1 MGTRADSSVL
11 DLATKMKRN
20 PLDVAMHVLDSDIP
34 GMIGFKVDAGS
45 EEEAEFLGLALSG
58 VPLQAILRWCT
69 ADAQRPTSAELE
81 GMMTGEDWR
90 PALYMACTT
99 GMWLCGP
106 ADASALRFLA
116 SQPQAP
122 VEIAVREVLAR
133 FDAPTPTVVAMQLL
147 GMGPGPEIEL
157 PWTSPSTCSRK
168 STKRKGKDG
177 YKSAKSP
184 SPRKSSGTRSSKF
197 SSDAARRKFW
207 AKRNAKRKSYA

>member
-1 MGTRADSSVL
+1 MTFKPSSHFETPCRASYQWL
-11 DLATKMKRN
+11 QREEDL
-20 PLDVAMHVLDSDIP
+20 L
-34 GMIGFKVDAGS
+34 FKVDAGS

-122 VEIAVREVLAR
+122 VEIAVR
-133 FDAPTPTVVAMQLL
+133 
-147 GMGPGPEIEL
+147 
-157 PWTSPSTCSRK
+157 
-168 STKRKGKDG
+168 
-177 YKSAKSP
+177 
-184 SPRKSSGTRSSKF
+184 
-197 SSDAARRKFW
+197 
-207 AKRNAKRKSYA
+207 